1 MPGIIVNS
9 CGEKSLESDVV
20 CHHLKWILCVV
31 FTFCILR
38 GFIAPIAVIGSS
50 KTVMKVQFSQ
60 LFCQLETFR
69 FVFYASHCSVSPQVW
84 PWLRSR
90 SVRFTKNKHFFL
102 ASGIVSML
110 LWIWS
115 LKNCF
120 RDVINNSKLISLIF
134 WMCINLWMCI
144 FYNSTRR
151 QCSTPN
157 KMWILIDGNLF
168 CCFF

>member
-60 LFCQLETFR
+60 LFCQLETFC
-69 FVFYASHCSVSPQVW
+69 FVFDATVTAQFLP
-84 PWLRSR
+84 
-90 SVRFTKNKHFFL
+90 RFDLGCAL
-102 ASGIVSML
+102 AL
-110 LWIWS
+110 
-115 LKNCF
+115 
-120 RDVINNSKLISLIF
+120 
-134 WMCINLWMCI
+134 
-144 FYNSTRR
+144 
-151 QCSTPN
+151 
-157 KMWILIDGNLF
+157 
-168 CCFF
+168 